1 MSNPRHKPG
10 AVVVAVSYSLIITT
24 LAFAIARFYTT
35 FRRRQGFKLGDWLF
49 LCANIIGLAQSIV
62 VDRAVQKGL
71 GHHINELSA
80 SQVDAY
86 FKFLYISQLLSIAVQ
101 GLSKASVVILISK
114 LDNKKTTR
122 QQCYI
127 IHGLT
132 AFWVL
137 FSVLTVAFQ
146 CGFPSP
152 WVFSKSKC
160 TAGGNLYY
168 VVIVLNII
176 TDAIIST
183 FFLPVIWK
191 LQMSKRERTIVS
203 TIFASRLSVCAT
215 SIGECVV
222 LGSYLNST
230 DFTFKAVAPA
240 ILAAVT
246 MNLSILTAGIPNVHR
261 FLADLQ
267 TGQMGTRL
275 TEDQIESSGAGS
287 RQRSYFS
294 RSGGKN
300 SKSSNSGLSLKLTP
314 IHRGGVTTTC
324 TTNEG
329 GEGQGRGQRDEVD
342 EDGSTSSLKRNVV
355 MQTREISVDYESN
368 PDYRGGESV
377 EGGGRRRV

>member
-1 MSNPRHKPG
+1 MPNPHHKPG
-10 AVVVAVSYSLIITT
+10 AGVVAVSYSLIITT

-49 LCANIIGLAQSIV
+49 LFANIIGLAQSIV
-62 VDRAVQKGL
+62 LDRAVQNGL
-71 GHHINELSA
+71 GHHIRELSPP
-80 SQVDAY
+80 QVDAY
-86 FKFLYISQLLSIAVQ
+86 FK
-101 GLSKASVVILISK
+101 GLSKASVVILIGK
-114 LDNKKTTR
+114 LDNNKKTR

-132 AFWVL
+132 VFWIL
-137 FSVLTVAFQ
+137 FSVFTVAFQ

-168 VVIVLNII
+168 IVIVLNII

-183 FFLPVIWK
+183 FFLPVVWK
-191 LQMSKRERTIVS
+191 LQMSKRERTNVS
-203 TIFASRLSVCAT
+203 TIFASRLSVCAA

-222 LGSYLNST
+222 LGPYLNST
-230 DFTFKAVAPA
+230 DFTFEAVPPA
-240 ILAAVT
+240 ILAIVV

-294 RSGGKN
+294 RSGGKI
-300 SKSSNSGLSLKLTP
+300 SKSSNSGHSLKLTP
-314 IHRGGVTTTC
+314 ITRGAVTTTC
-324 TTNEG
+324 TTNE
-329 GEGQGRGQRDEVD
+329 ETERHGRERDEVD

-368 PDYRGGESV
+368 PDYRAGAS
-377 EGGGRRRV
+377 GGGRGLDFGGRA